1 LRASATLWI
10 DDGIVID
17 PDSRLTQLGLISV
30 CDESRY
36 FWFESRP
43 LPGGR
48 LPEIAAEWARSTFGV
63 DANPY
68 VAPWPVM
75 SEGAEIAV
83 SLGVGEN
90 ESKRLG
96 DDFERELLRMIAST
110 GRTVLVDKGGSGGEK
125 ARVERAIQ
133 PGMRTHEG
141 SFAAFAAQIA
151 KSKLYIGY
159 DSAGGHVASACGVSA
174 ICIFAGAVND
184 RFVERWR
191 PIGTVIHAERGD
203 VLAQVRSALDQFLSR
218 S

>member
-1 LRASATLWI
+1 
-10 DDGIVID
+10 VID

-36 FWFESRP
+36 FWFESRL

-48 LPEIAAEWARSTFGV
+48 LPQIAAEWAQSTFSV
-63 DANPY
+63 DARPY
-68 VAPWPVM
+68 IAPLPVDAE
-75 SEGAEIAV
+75 SAAEITV

-96 DDFERELLRMIAST
+96 DDFERELLAMIAAT
-110 GRTVLVDKGGSGGEK
+110 GRTAVIDKGGSTIEK
-125 ARVERAIQ
+125 LRVERAI
-133 PGMRTHEG
+133 PAGMRTHEG

-151 KSKLYIGY
+151 KSKLYVGY
-159 DSAGGHVASACGVSA
+159 DSAGGHVASACGVPS

-184 RFVERWR
+184 RFVERWS
-191 PIGTVIHAERGD
+191 PLGTVIRAERGE
-203 VLAQVRSALDQFLSR
+203 VSTQVRRALDQFLSR